1 MAQQKIWLKWTYP
14 GIIWGNNAY
23 IWSEVYILINVA
35 ESMGGGGGGIVLN
48 NKRPWKDVEKAL
60 KKKNFSEEDRK
71 KFLEVVVRVNGISK
85 KEVRELDELKKLV
98 TVEHIKNTLSK
109 VATNITVNAI
119 DIKKQ

>member
-48 NKRPWKDVEKAL
+48 NKRPWKDVEKTL

-71 KFLEVVVRVNGISK
+71 KFLEVVVRINGISK